1 MPVKKSKCSSS
12 EVDVAGKKSDKPE
25 LTNLDAAGRPAMV
38 DVGDKAVNVRTA
50 TASAD
55 VRFPKGVAEQLRG
68 QGMRSAKGA
77 IIDTAIIAG
86 TMAVKN
92 TAQWIPFCHALA
104 IEGCQFQIDWQNKQT
119 LRILCTVRVTGKT
132 GVEME
137 ALTGASAAALTV
149 YDMCKALS
157 HAIEIGP
164 VKLREKQGGKRSV
177 RTK

>member
-12 EVDVAGKKSDKPE
+12 EADVARKKSGKPE
-25 LTNLDAAGRPAMV
+25 LTHLDAAGRPAMV
-38 DVGDKAVNVRTA
+38 DVGDKAVTVRTA
-50 TASAD
+50 SASAD
-55 VRFPKGVAEQLRG
+55 VRFPKTVAEQLRG

-104 IEGCQFQIDWQNKQT
+104 IEGCDFSIDWHDRQT

-137 ALTGASAAALTV
+137 ALTGTSAAALTV
-149 YDMCKALS
+149 YDMCKVLS

-164 VKLREKQGGKRSV
+164 VKLRHKQGGKRRV
-177 RTK
+177 GGK

>member
-1 MPVKKSKCSSS
+1 MAAKKRVKPQLTH
-12 EVDVAGKKSDKPE
+12 VDD
-25 LTNLDAAGRPAMV
+25 AGRPAMV
-38 DVGDKAVNVRTA
+38 DVGDKVVTVRTA
-50 TASAD
+50 SASAD
-55 VRFPKGVAEQLRG
+55 VRFPKAVAEQLRG

-104 IEGCQFQIDWQNKQT
+104 IEGCAFQIDWQNKQT
-119 LRILCTVRVTGKT
+119 LRIQCMVRVTGKT

-164 VKLREKQGGKRSV
+164 IKLRHKQGGKRLVSV
-177 RTK
+177 K

>member
-1 MPVKKSKCSSS
+1 MAAKKRVKPKLTH
-12 EVDVAGKKSDKPE
+12 VDDAGH
-25 LTNLDAAGRPAMV
+25 PAMV
-38 DVGDKAVNVRTA
+38 DVGGKAITA
-50 TASAD
+50 RSASASAD
-55 VRFPKGVAEQLRG
+55 VRFPKAVAEQLRD
-68 QGMRSAKGA
+68 QAMRSAKGA
-77 IIDTAIIAG
+77 VIDTAIIAG

-104 IEGCQFQIDWQNKQT
+104 IEGCDFSIDWHDRQT
-119 LRILCTVRVTGKT
+119 LRILCTVRITGKT

-164 VKLREKQGGKRSV
+164 VKLRHKQGGKRTVSA
-177 RTK
+177 K

>member
-1 MPVKKSKCSSS
+1 M
-12 EVDVAGKKSDKPE
+12 AGKKSGKPQ
-25 LTNLDAAGRPAMV
+25 LTHIDAAGRPAMV
-38 DVGDKAVNVRTA
+38 DVGDKAVTVRM
-50 TASAD
+50 ASARAD
-55 VRFPKGVAEQLRG
+55 VRFPKAVAEQLRG

-77 IIDTAIIAG
+77 VIDTAVIAG

-104 IEGCQFQIDWQNKQT
+104 IEGCAFQIDWQNKQT
-119 LRILCTVRVTGKT
+119 LRILCTVRITGKT

-164 VKLREKQGGKRSV
+164 VKLREKQGGKRTVSAQ
-177 RTK
+177 

>member
-1 MPVKKSKCSSS
+1 MENRPFPALAAANIAALSFLEAALSALPNAFSDLLSLLLAC
-12 EVDVAGKKSDKPE
+12 EGAG
-25 LTNLDAAGRPAMV
+25 
-38 DVGDKAVNVRTA
+38 
-50 TASAD
+50 
-55 VRFPKGVAEQLRG
+55 GVG

-77 IIDTAIIAG
+77 IIDIAIIAG

-104 IEGCQFQIDWQNKQT
+104 IEGCDFSIDWHDRQT

-137 ALTGASAAALTV
+137 ALTGTSAAALTV

-164 VKLREKQGGKRSV
+164 VKLRHKQGGKRRV
-177 RTK
+177 GGK